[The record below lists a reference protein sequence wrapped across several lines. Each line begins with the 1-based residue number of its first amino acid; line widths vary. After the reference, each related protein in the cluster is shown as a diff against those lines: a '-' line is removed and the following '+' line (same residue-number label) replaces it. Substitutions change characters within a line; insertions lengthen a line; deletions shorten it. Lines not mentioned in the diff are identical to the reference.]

1 MLNQIGDTL
10 HGFTVTRI
18 RSSEELGGR
27 MVEMCY
33 EKTGTPLV
41 WIDNHLDNKLFSIS
55 FKTLPSDSTG
65 VFHIL
70 EHSVLCGSER
80 YPVRE
85 PFVELLKSSMNTFL
99 NAMTFPDKTM
109 YPVSSRNDRDFLNL
123 TSVYLDAVFAPNI
136 LTNPS
141 IFYQEGWHI
150 DEDGESDEKCYKG
163 VVFNE
168 MKGAMGSVEELMSYR
183 MLSLL
188 FPDSCYGYNSGGDPA
203 VIPTLTYE
211 QFTETYRRFYHP
223 SNAYIFLDGEVP
235 LDETLGMIAE
245 YLSRFEKSDDLP
257 QIAVQTPVSV
267 SDTQYYELDK
277 EEPET
282 DKTNLSFGK
291 ILCTWEDR
299 VKQLAFL
306 VLKDAVA
313 GSNETP
319 LKRAVLSAGIA
330 QEMYISLET
339 SVAQPYIETVLR
351 NVADG
356 KADNALPLIRQ
367 TVRELLAKGLDRDAL
382 HASANRLE
390 FHMLEPDEPQGLDRC
405 ITAMQSWLYG
415 GDPMQQIVYHD
426 DFIKVRDMI
435 ENGGMEQLLGEVFL
449 KEEGTAV
456 LRMLPSYTRGDEL
469 RQAEEAR
476 LRATVSAWTEQQRQ
490 ANRTLNQT
498 LKDWQMTPD
507 TPEQLATLPV
517 LPLSAVSGQP
527 AWTES
532 IAHQTDGV
540 TVLYHPAPCKGIVH
554 ISLYFALTD
563 CTLAELSDLVNVTMM
578 FGKLDTANYTALAL
592 QQKLKNTLGRLTT
605 GVEAYAHPDHPEVCT
620 PVFGVQC
627 SVLEEKLPEAFDL
640 IMEVLQ
646 TTDFTQKEKIREIL
660 LQADERAKQAAVS
673 AGHVIAMGC
682 VMSHYTARDAVRSA
696 LHGYP
701 AIMRLHELVQQ
712 FDAQFDAVSALFRRV
727 QTETVCKKRMTLASV
742 TAAADADIT
751 ALIQRFPEGTAVP
764 ADAAYSGSLP
774 AHIGLPIPAQ
784 IGFAVQ
790 GCHAARMGMQFDAG
804 WRVAAKLISLGY
816 LWNTVRVQGGAYGT
830 GLSVQRD
837 GTLFTYSFRDP
848 SPARSL
854 AVNAEIAAYIR
865 AFCESGEQLDKY
877 IISTVS
883 DEDPLRSPRENGI
896 FADALWRI
904 GRTREMLTEERR
916 QMLQTTRES
925 LLASCE
931 VWERFAADG
940 ATCVCAAEN
949 LLDQCE
955 GLTRMSLSLS
965 ASDE

>member
-1 MLNQIGDTL
+1 MLNQIGDSL

-27 MVEMCY
+27 MVEMCF

-150 DEDGESDEKCYKG
+150 DEGDESDGKCYKG

-183 MLSLL
+183 MLELL

-203 VIPTLTYE
+203 VIPTLTYQ

-223 SNAYIFLDGEVP
+223 SNAYIFLDGAVP
-235 LDETLGMIAE
+235 LDETLAMIEE
-245 YLSRFEKSDDLP
+245 YLTRFEKSEDLP
-257 QIAVQTPVSV
+257 QITMQTPVSA

-277 EEPET
+277 EEPDT
-282 DKTNLSFGK
+282 DKTYLSVGK

-319 LKRAVLSAGIA
+319 IKRAVLSAGIA
-330 QEMYISLET
+330 QEMHVSIES
-339 SVAQPYIETVLR
+339 SVAQPYVEIVLR
-351 NVADG
+351 NVTDG
-356 KADNALPLIRQ
+356 RVDDALPLIRQ
-367 TVRELLAKGLDRDAL
+367 TVRDLLKEGLDRNAL
-382 HASANRLE
+382 HAAANRLA
-390 FHMLEPDEPQGLDRC
+390 FYLLEPDEPQGLDRC

-415 GDPMQQIVYHD
+415 GDPMAQIVYHD
-426 DFIKVRDMI
+426 DFVKVREMI
-435 ENGGMEQLLGEVFL
+435 ENGGMEQLLEEIFL
-449 KEEGTAV
+449 DETGTAV
-456 LRMLPSYTRGDEL
+456 LRMLPSYTRGDVL
-469 RQAEEAR
+469 RQEEEAR
-476 LRATVSAWTEQQRQ
+476 LQATVSAWSEAEQQ
-490 ANRTLNQT
+490 ANRELNRV
-498 LKDWQMTPD
+498 LRDWQMTPD
-507 TPEQLATLPV
+507 TPAQLATLPV
-517 LPLSAVSGQP
+517 LPLSAVSDQP

-532 IAHQTDGV
+532 IVHETDGI

-563 CTLAELSDLVNVTMM
+563 CTLAEFSDLTYINMM
-578 FGKLDTANYTALAL
+578 FGKLDTANHTALAL
-592 QQKLKNTLGRLTT
+592 QQALKNTVGRLET
-605 GVEAYAHPDHPEVCT
+605 GIEAYGHPDHPEVCT
-620 PVFGVQC
+620 PVFGVRC
-627 SVLEEKLPEAFDL
+627 SVLEEKLTDAFDL
-640 IMEVLQ
+640 MMEVLQ
-646 TTDFTQKEKIREIL
+646 TTDFTQKEKIRELL
-660 LQADERAKQAAVS
+660 LQADERAKQIAVMS
-673 AGHVIAMGC
+673 GHALSLSC
-682 VMSHYTARDAVRSA
+682 AMSHYSAKDAVRSA
-696 LHGYP
+696 ISGYP
-701 AIMRLHELVQQ
+701 AIMRIHELVQQ
-712 FDAQFDAVSALFRRV
+712 FDAQFETFSALLRRM
-727 QTETVCKKRMTLASV
+727 QAETLCKKRMTLASV
-742 TAAADADIT
+742 TAAADTDIT
-751 ALIQRFPEGTAVP
+751 ALIGRFPEGTAVP
-764 ADAAYSGSLP
+764 QETAYQTNLP

-784 IGFAVQ
+784 IGFSVQ
-790 GCHAARMGMQFDAG
+790 GYRTGKAGLKYDAS
-804 WRVAAKLISLGY
+804 WRVAAKLVSLGY

-830 GLSVQRD
+830 GIGMQRD
-837 GTLFTYSFRDP
+837 GSVYSYSFRDP

-854 AVNAEIAAYIR
+854 AINAEIAAFIR
-865 AFCESGEQLDKY
+865 AFCEGEEPLDKY

-883 DEDPLRSPRENGI
+883 DEDPLRSPREEGI
-896 FADALWRI
+896 AADNLWRL
-904 GRTREMLTEERR
+904 GRTREMLAADRR
-916 QMLQTTRES
+916 KMLQTNRES
-925 LLASCE
+925 LLASCA
-931 VWERFAADG
+931 VWEHFAADG

-949 LLDQCE
+949 LLEQCE
-955 GLTRMSLSLS
+955 GLTRMSLSAAS
-965 ASDE
+965 ADS